1 MVYLGS
7 DGATNSEMTQM
18 AKAYIKGEDKGPSA
32 EDREKY
38 PILSMLE
45 QLDAQI
51 TEQLNLPKPLP
62 EI

>member
-45 QLDAQI
+45 QLDAQL
-51 TEQLNLPKPLP
+51 TE
-62 EI
+62 